1 MNSSA
6 LKNMAAKAARRERRT
21 NTYGTT
27 KQVDSQFAQIIT
39 TQGYKRHLRDAQRG
53 HKAARA
59 IHLAHVA
66 NYMIVPT
73 FWDENA
79 ICYGRKT
86 KISGTRYARNAR
98 NTPFE
103 E

>member
-1 MNSSA
+1 MTTSY
-6 LKNMAAKAARRERRT
+6 LKHLAAKRARQNRRT

-27 KQVDSQFAQIIT
+27 KQVDSQFANIIPAT
-39 TQGYKRHLRDAQRG
+39 GYKRHLRDAQRG
-53 HKAARA
+53 HRAARA
-59 IHLAHVA
+59 IHLAHAA
-66 NYMIVPT
+66 NYINVPT

>member
-1 MNSSA
+1 MTTSY
-6 LKNMAAKAARRERRT
+6 LKNIAAKRARQERRK

-27 KQVDSQFAQIIT
+27 KAADSQFANIIST
-39 TQGYKRHLRDAQRG
+39 HGHKRHIRDAKRG

-59 IHLAHVA
+59 IHLAHAA
-66 NYMIVPT
+66 NYINVPT

-79 ICYGRKT
+79 LCYGRKT
-86 KISGTRYARNAR
+86 KISGSRHARNAR
-98 NTPFE
+98 HTPFE

>member
-6 LKNMAAKAARRERRT
+6 LKNMQAKAARRERRT
-21 NTYGTT
+21 NTFGTT
-27 KQVDSQFAQIIT
+27 ELVDSKFALVVET
-39 TQGYKRHLRDAQRG
+39 KGYKRHIRDTKHG
-53 HKAARA
+53 HRA
-59 IHLAHVA
+59 VRTIHLAHA
-66 NYMIVPT
+66 ADYIEVPT

-79 ICYGRKT
+79 LCYGRKT

-98 NTPFE
+98 NSPFE

>member
-6 LKNMAAKAARRERRT
+6 LKNMQAKAARRKRRT
-21 NTYGTT
+21 HTYGTT
-27 KQVDSQFAQIIT
+27 VQVDSRFTWVIET
-39 TQGYKRHLRDAQRG
+39 KGYKRHIRDAKRG
-53 HKAARA
+53 HRAARA
-59 IHLAHVA
+59 IHLAHAA
-66 NYMIVPT
+66 NYINVPT

-79 ICYGRKT
+79 LCYGRKT
-86 KISGTRYARNAR
+86 QISGSRYARNAR